1 MLSAL
6 IVEDNVALRSAVAR
20 YFERRGWQVV
30 SAANGLQGLDA
41 VRRRSFDVVISDV
54 NMPGRGGVW
63 LWENAVALRS
73 ELRGRFVLISS
84 EPPPEPRSM
93 GLFINSER
101 FLLKPLSLATLWG
114 EVQGIL
120 ERAERKWPHSAW
132 DVDSPT
138 RAFGDQPIDPPQWP
152 PEATPDSGP
161 QRK

>member
-6 IVEDNVALRSAVAR
+6 IVEDNVPLRSAIAR

-63 LWENAVALRS
+63 LWQNAVALRS

-84 EPPPEPRSM
+84 EPLAEPRSM
-93 GLFINSER
+93 GLFVDSEH
-101 FLLKPLSLATLWG
+101 FLLKPLSLARLWG
-114 EVQGIL
+114 EVQSIV
-120 ERAERKWPHSAW
+120 EQAESTGPYSAW
-132 DVDSPT
+132 DVDSSRP
-138 RAFGDQPIDPPQWP
+138 AFRDQSIDPPQWP
-152 PEATPDSGP
+152 PEGTADTP
-161 QRK
+161 